1 MFIMLLSIQH
11 CRTDTKVQWT
21 RTYGVAHPT
30 LGADA
35 GATAEALGE
44 GLL

>member
-11 CRTDTKVQWT
+11 RRTDTKVQWT

-30 LGADA
+30 LGVDA

-44 GLL
+44 ELL